1 MILTS
6 VLKDRESRAC
16 CEGQWFSQSIDRT
29 GTEHPD
35 TKLPRHL
42 EKKGKGRALR
52 GGRIALARAEIEAIH
67 SNPELAKMSLGP
79 HREAVGKSA
88 CLVDERY
95 GTAQNHSDH
104 SLDFS
109 LK

>member
-35 TKLPRHL
+35 TKLPGHL

-79 HREAVGKSA
+79 HREAVGKIGMFSGREIR
-88 CLVDERY
+88 DRPE
-95 GTAQNHSDH
+95 
-104 SLDFS
+104 SLGP
-109 LK
+109 LARL